1 MHFILLYNK
10 CILLYFDQFLVS
22 LLNKMSIFFSDPIL
36 LTPTYEF
43 GIMRD
48 NDIIKSATN
57 DTYMRAA

>member
-1 MHFILLYNK
+1 MHFTV
-10 CILLYFDQFLVS
+10 FDQFLVS
-22 LLNKMSIFFSDPIL
+22 LLNQIYIFFTHIL